1 MKCMHTVSIREA
13 RERISKL
20 LDAVAKGEQ
29 VVILRRG
36 KAVAKLVRISEGA
49 PFQDRSEFRSKIPRG
64 RTSAADLV
72 RRARDDE
79 RA

>member
-1 MKCMHTVSIREA
+1 MHTVSIREA
-13 RERISKL
+13 RSRISKL

-36 KAVAKLVRISEGA
+36 KAVAKLVQVTEGA
-49 PFQDRSEFRSKIPRG
+49 AFQDRSEFRSKIPIA
-64 RTSAADLV
+64 RTQAADLV
-72 RRARDDE
+72 RKARDEE